1 MKKQQKYAIIY
12 LFNSSQRLQKLP
24 KKYIKHAAVRLF
36 VIYNR
41 PGYGDAGISEQENI
55 KKMVIIGQSVGG
67 YVGQTCAQLH
77 PDKLKSFVFVHSVP
91 LKRKLGL
98 CRFLYQI

>member
-1 MKKQQKYAIIY
+1 MLLSICLIQAKGCKNYLKKH
-12 LFNSSQRLQKLP
+12 
-24 KKYIKHAAVRLF
+24 IKHAAVRLF

-41 PGYGDAGISEQENI
+41 PGYGDAVISEQENI
-55 KKMVIIGQSVGG
+55 KKTVIIGQSVGG

>member
-1 MKKQQKYAIIY
+1 MLLSICLIQACR
-12 LFNSSQRLQKLP
+12 RLQKLP

-55 KKMVIIGQSVGG
+55 KKDG
-67 YVGQTCAQLH
+67 YYRAIRGRICGADLCAATSRQAE
-77 PDKLKSFVFVHSVP
+77 KLRVRSFGSA
-91 LKRKLGL
+91 
-98 CRFLYQI
+98 